1 MLFIYLTSVSLDL
14 QCFAVRILVAPYDV
28 MKHVHRVS
36 RAVPGLVSTEELAV
50 CHVLHFASA
59 PHATSAARKGFHAGI
74 NALAYVAKYVL
85 KIIVR
90 VVPVNVIRG
99 WISLK

>member
-1 MLFIYLTSVSLDL
+1 
-14 QCFAVRILVAPYDV
+14 VRILVAPYDV

-36 RAVPGLVSTEELAV
+36 RAVPGLVSTEGLAA
-50 CHVLHFASA
+50 CHALHLASVFL
-59 PHATSAARKGFHAGI
+59 ATSVARKPFHACT

-85 KIIVR
+85 KSIAR
-90 VVPVNVIRG
+90 LVPIRATLE

>member
-59 PHATSAARKGFHAGI
+59 PMQQ
-74 NALAYVAKYVL
+74 ALLEKAFMRASMAW
-85 KIIVR
+85 R
-90 VVPVNVIRG
+90 MWRNM
-99 WISLK
+99 S